1 MAQKKEKMVLV
12 EGVWVIESKAAGRRA
27 AKAEEKR
34 RYAAT
39 AAALAQTHQK
49 DVEKLRSE
57 GCTES
62 EITQHFLAENAEVAA
77 SHGFIR
83 PARSVK
89 VGKRQWGPTMMIH

>member
-12 EGVWVIESKAAGRRA
+12 EGMWIAESKAAGRRA

-39 AAALAQTHQK
+39 AAALAKTHQK
-49 DVEKLRSE
+49 DVEKLRRE

-62 EITQHFLAENAEVAA
+62 EITQHFLTENAEVAA

-83 PARSVK
+83 PARSVRA
-89 VGKRQWGPTMMIH
+89 GKRQWGSGLMFH